1 MRFPLDHEK
10 LFTHVSLFLH
20 KVLPEDVMLFYS
32 IQFIIHSTK
41 RGRESISY
49 CLLCAI
55 HDSEFY
61 HIIN

>member
-1 MRFPLDHEK
+1 MHFPLDHEK

-41 RGRESISY
+41 KGGERAFLIACSAPFMILS
-49 CLLCAI
+49 
-55 HDSEFY
+55 F
-61 HIIN
+61 II